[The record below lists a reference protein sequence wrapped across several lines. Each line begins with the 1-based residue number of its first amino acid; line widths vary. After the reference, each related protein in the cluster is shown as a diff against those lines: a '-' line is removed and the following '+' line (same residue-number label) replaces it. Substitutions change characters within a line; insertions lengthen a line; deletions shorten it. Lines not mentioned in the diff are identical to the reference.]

1 MTLSAD
7 QRRDTASH
15 ILDVAEKHFAL
26 YGYAGTSLRGII
38 KEAQVNVAAV
48 AYHFGN
54 KEDLFEAVV
63 RRFALP
69 VIEEQLTRLQHV
81 MEGGH
86 GFGESQLSEGSQR
99 SFQKPTLTDVLR
111 AFYEPPIVM
120 VKGLGQKGETL
131 SLFLGRAQTEPDP
144 IYSLIDRQFSACRD
158 EFIKAFRQLLPGLS
172 EGDYQWRFEF
182 MLALIVSV
190 LNRQKMI
197 RKRYTDDP
205 DWEPNEVVER
215 LVRFC
220 AAGFLGLNAGGV
232 IV

>member
-26 YGYAGTSLRGII
+26 YGYAGTTLRGII

-54 KEDLFEAVV
+54 KEELFGAVV

-69 VIEEQLTRLQHV
+69 VVEEQLTRLETVTAEAQ
-81 MEGGH
+81 
-86 GFGESQLSEGSQR
+86 S
-99 SFQKPTLTDVLR
+99 SFNQPALTDVLR

-120 VKGLGQKGETL
+120 IKGLGEKGETL

-144 IYSLIDRQFSACRD
+144 IYSLIDGQFSACRNR
-158 EFIKAFRQLLPGLS
+158 FIKAFRQLLPGLT
-172 EGDYQWRFEF
+172 EADYQWRFEF

-190 LNRQKMI
+190 LNRQRMI
-197 RKRYTDDP
+197 RKRYTNDP
-205 DWEPNEVVER
+205 DWDANEVIER

-232 IV
+232 RG